1 MMSLIKGLKNAALY
15 GHPVNQFEV
24 IETHISWVLLTGQ
37 YVYKLKKPV
46 NFGFLDFS
54 TLEKRRFYC
63 EEELRLNQ
71 RLAPQLYLEVVAIT
85 GSEAQPELNGQGPVI
100 EYAVKMRQFPQ
111 SSQLD
116 HLLQESGLDTAI
128 IDKLA
133 DKVAQ
138 FHLTNR
144 PVEQGGVYGD
154 VDHISQPVLE
164 NFAQVRAYIQ
174 DPLITQ
180 RLDKLEQWSQHQLAA
195 LTPIMELR
203 KVQGFIRECHGDMH
217 LRNIALWQDE
227 IILFDCIE
235 FNENF
240 YWIDVMSEIAFL
252 VMDLEDRQQGELAQ
266 HFLNRYLEITGDY
279 SGLKVFLF
287 YKVYRAMVR
296 VKVAALRC
304 TQEESASDAFSQ
316 TWLELQQY
324 IKLAEE
330 YVRPVTP
337 CLIINFGLSGSG
349 KSVGARLFSEKL
361 SAIQLRSDVERKRLF
376 NVPFNEEVDA
386 KKEAMIYSSQ
396 STQLTYNHLL
406 DIARDLLKDNYS
418 VIIDAANL
426 KQWQR
431 RLFTELARTVKV
443 KHVIVAYH
451 ADEMILKQRLVER
464 ARRNDDVSDASPEV
478 LQKQLQNY
486 EPLTDEEELITI
498 KIDTGKP
505 VNIDAIITTH
515 LSSVTL

>member
-1 MMSLIKGLKNAALY
+1 MMSLIERLQNSALY
-15 GHPVNQFEV
+15 DHPVDQFEV
-24 IETHISWVLLTGQ
+24 IETHISWVLLTGE
-37 YVYKLKKPV
+37 YVYKIKKPV

-71 RLAPQLYLEVVAIT
+71 RLAPKLYLQVVTIKGT
-85 GSEAQPELNGQGPVI
+85 VEKPELNGQGPVI

-128 IDKLA
+128 MDKLA
-133 DKVAQ
+133 DKVAR

-144 PVEQGGVYGD
+144 SVDQDSVYGD
-154 VDHISQPVLE
+154 FDHISQPVAE
-164 NFAQVRAYIQ
+164 NFTQVRACIH
-174 DPLITQ
+174 DPVIIQ
-180 RLDKLEQWSQHQLAA
+180 RLDKLEQWSQHQLTA
-195 LTPIMELR
+195 LASIIESR
-203 KVQGFIRECHGDMH
+203 KAQGFIRECHGDMH
-217 LRNIALWQDE
+217 LRNIALWQNE
-227 IILFDCIE
+227 IVLFDCIE

-252 VMDLEDRQQGELAQ
+252 VMDLEDRQQAHLAQ
-266 HFLNRYLEITGDY
+266 HFLNRYLEFTGDY
-279 SGLKVFLF
+279 AGLQVFLF

-304 TQEESASDAFSQ
+304 AQEETSSEIFKQ

-324 IKLAEE
+324 LNLAEE
-330 YVRPVTP
+330 YIRPAIP

-349 KSVGARLFSEKL
+349 KSVGSRLLAEKL
-361 SAIQLRSDVERKRLF
+361 PAIQLRSDVERKRLF
-376 NVPFNEEVDA
+376 NVAIDDDA
-386 KKEAMIYSSQ
+386 DTIKEAILYSSDA
-396 STQLTYNHLL
+396 TKKTYEHLA
-406 DIARDLLKDNYS
+406 DIAGCLLEANYS

-431 RLFTELARTVKV
+431 QLFINLAKSMQVI
-443 KHVIVAYH
+443 HVIFAYH
-451 ADEMILKQRLVER
+451 ADEDILKQRVIER
-464 ARRNDDVSDASPEV
+464 IQKNDDASDATPEV
-478 LQKQLQNY
+478 LLSQLKSY
-486 EPLTDEEELITI
+486 EPLTAEEQLITI

-505 VNIDAIITTH
+505 VNVDKIITTQ
-515 LSSVTL
+515 LSPYIL